1 MNPGLPLPCPSARPR
16 GASAHARQGVH
27 LRFSPAVVL
36 TAIQGEAD
44 GATGWGQ
51 LCRRAPA
58 DTQIPFEAI
67 EAGPSTRTGTHRAS
81 PAPGSV
87 HHRQRHPAGS
97 CERDCHGP
105 GGSYGSGLDTLPAR
119 AGVHHGR
126 PLGWP
131 VDPVGPTVTLL
142 LRTLG
147 IAQSAVAEGD
157 LMSNAELGQRVGS
170 VHHRSSALGRCRGSR
185 RISQRSG
192 ALVGCRVVAE

>member
-27 LRFSPAVVL
+27 LRFSTAVVL

-67 EAGPSTRTGTHRAS
+67 E
-81 PAPGSV
+81 
-87 HHRQRHPAGS
+87 
-97 CERDCHGP
+97 
-105 GGSYGSGLDTLPAR
+105 

-170 VHHRSSALGRCRGSR
+170 SAHVGQQAMTSAPTSR
-185 RISQRSG
+185 
-192 ALVGCRVVAE
+192 LT